1 MDEKSR
7 KTSLKVM
14 MIGLVAA
21 SLVVVGL
28 AATIV
33 GATNLRRGMEDE
45 VETGVMAACISYAQV
60 LNYTREHIDKDA
72 TLEADMSKETGYDYT
87 FFLGD
92 TRERSSIPGV
102 VGTKAGDA
110 VIEHVINGKQAYQA
124 QNVVINGEKYYVAY
138 EPLEDENG
146 VYGMAFV
153 GKKKIE
159 ITAYISKRVAW
170 TVTLA
175 FAIVIAFT
183 TLAVLYVL
191 KIVEAID
198 ENVKAVRQMA
208 TGDLDIHL
216 SENVTGR
223 TDELGEMSKA
233 LFNMAEKVR
242 SVIGNA
248 RISSK
253 EVDDSAGYL
262 SDTAASITET
272 AENVTMAVGQVATGA
287 SSQADSLQNAVECVT
302 EINDAVQMITD
313 NAEEMQKL
321 ADSMQENSTMSQEKL
336 TELRT
341 STRESIKAIE
351 GIVELIGNTN
361 TAVTTISEA
370 VSIIDAIAAQTNL
383 LSLNASIEAARA
395 GEAGKGFAVVADEIR
410 QLADQSAEAA
420 QNIQQAMKGLSADS
434 NQTMEEA
441 GSVQET
447 MSNQRSIIHRTI
459 EQVDSLITDI
469 NKSIALTKDI
479 VENVD
484 KTEKASMVI
493 SDTITNLSSISE
505 ENAASSEETRASM
518 QNLSDTMTK
527 LLERATGLNSIAD
540 DLEQEMAFFV

>member
-110 VIEHVINGKQAYQA
+110 VIQHVINGKQAYQA

-153 GKKKIE
+153 GKKKVE

-170 TVTLA
+170 TVTIA

-198 ENVKAVRQMA
+198 ENVRAVRQMA
-208 TGDLDIHL
+208 TGDLDIQL
-216 SENVTGR
+216 SDKVRNR
-223 TDELGEMSKA
+223 SDELGEMSTA
-233 LFNMAEKVR
+233 LFEK
-242 SVIGNA
+242 IG
-248 RISSK
+248 
-253 EVDDSAGYL
+253 
-262 SDTAASITET
+262 
-272 AENVTMAVGQVATGA
+272 
-287 SSQADSLQNAVECVT
+287 
-302 EINDAVQMITD
+302 
-313 NAEEMQKL
+313 
-321 ADSMQENSTMSQEKL
+321 
-336 TELRT
+336 
-341 STRESIKAIE
+341 
-351 GIVELIGNTN
+351 
-361 TAVTTISEA
+361 
-370 VSIIDAIAAQTNL
+370 
-383 LSLNASIEAARA
+383 RA
-395 GEAGKGFAVVADEIR
+395 HV
-410 QLADQSAEAA
+410 
-420 QNIQQAMKGLSADS
+420 
-434 NQTMEEA
+434 
-441 GSVQET
+441 
-447 MSNQRSIIHRTI
+447 
-459 EQVDSLITDI
+459 
-469 NKSIALTKDI
+469 
-479 VENVD
+479 
-484 KTEKASMVI
+484 
-493 SDTITNLSSISE
+493 
-505 ENAASSEETRASM
+505 
-518 QNLSDTMTK
+518 
-527 LLERATGLNSIAD
+527 
-540 DLEQEMAFFV
+540 